1 MPTGINPLHV
11 ENNRVMVKKASPEG
25 SVPCQSVIE
34 VQVRYAE
41 TDQMGVV
48 HHSVYP
54 VYFEIG
60 RTDLF
65 ARCILPYSVLEKMGI
80 WAPVISFSCSL
91 KSTACYEDILLVITT
106 PLSITHTSITINYE
120 IRQKTTGDL
129 VATGDSVHAFISP
142 DRKILKIKNFPD
154 VYERLERVFP
164 GAGREKK

>member
-1 MPTGINPLHV
+1 MEKDIVPGQRAPC
-11 ENNRVMVKKASPEG
+11 R
-25 SVPCQSVIE
+25 SVVE

-65 ARCILPYSVLEKMGI
+65 SRYILPYSAIEKMGI
-80 WAPVISFSCSL
+80 WAPVINFSCAV
-91 KSTACYEDILLVITT
+91 KSRASYEDVLQVVTT
-106 PLSITHTSITINYE
+106 PCSFTRTTIRICYE
-120 IRQKTTGDL
+120 IRQKATGTL

-142 DRKILKIKNFPD
+142 ERKILRIRNYPD
-154 VYERLERVFP
+154 LYGRLERVFSAAGEYT
-164 GAGREKK
+164 GALHKRNNPRE